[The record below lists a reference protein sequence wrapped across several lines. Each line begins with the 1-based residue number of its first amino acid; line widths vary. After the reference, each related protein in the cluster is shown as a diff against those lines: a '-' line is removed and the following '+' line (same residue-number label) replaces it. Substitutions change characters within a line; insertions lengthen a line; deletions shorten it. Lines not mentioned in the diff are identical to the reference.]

1 MFYKVFAGRTSFTGP
16 AVSGAHPERAP
27 LAYLATA
34 LTGLWFG
41 MAALPVQAQQAGPSD
56 ESCAAILHDFSQVL
70 HSNRLDISATPRS
83 LKDGGC
89 AFDDVVITGGE
100 RYAPGFYADTVTVYG
115 SILAWDRK
123 GQMPSSDIVVGAT
136 GMRFATKM
144 GDARM
149 DYLLGAQARVG
160 EMVLDLRAAWDGSAK
175 EVEISRFDLTFAG
188 DSRILFTARAKN
200 IDLSTPGAAQMAI
213 MGAALTDLDLEI
225 RSFGLFEQ
233 LLLPVLVMMIP
244 DTENTESDAGFA
256 ALVSEKKLELRTA
269 INQLPDAAFPAPS
282 RAALAALLSDLP
294 GPRGKLVVNFRSA
307 SGFGAA
313 RFARFAL
320 TGLPQTMKE
329 LAPLFDGTRFDIDW
343 RRGDRS

>member
-1 MFYKVFAGRTSFTGP
+1 MIASF
-16 AVSGAHPERAP
+16 
-27 LAYLATA
+27 LARA
-34 LTGLWFG
+34 LTGFWLG
-41 MAALPVQAQQAGPSD
+41 MAALPGAAQQAGLSD
-56 ESCAAILHDFSQVL
+56 AACAATLKDLVQVL
-70 HSNRLDISATPRS
+70 HSNQLDLKATARS

-89 AFDDVVITGGE
+89 AFEAVEIAGGA
-100 RYAPGFYADTVTVYG
+100 RNAPTFYADTVTIHG

-123 GQMPSSDIVVGAT
+123 GQMPSSDMLVEAT
-136 GMRFATKM
+136 GMRFANKM
-144 GDARM
+144 GDARL
-149 DYLLGAQARVG
+149 DYMLAAQSRVG
-160 EMVLDLRAAWDGSAK
+160 AMALELRAAWDRSTS
-175 EVEISRFDLTFAG
+175 EVEISRVDLTFAG

-213 MGAALTDLDLEI
+213 MGAALTELDLEI

-233 LLLPVLVMMIP
+233 FLLPVLVMMIP
-244 DTENTESDAGFA
+244 DMEDADSEAEFA
-256 ALVSEKKLELRTA
+256 ALVSEKKLELRRA

-294 GPRGKLVVNFRSA
+294 GPRGKLVVKFRSA